1 MIVTSQRVN
10 ANTVKIFVAGRI
22 DTVHAA
28 EFRRE
33 VMKIS
38 LGVRKIIFD
47 FRDVE
52 YVSSSG
58 LREILICQKNYSIVQ
73 IENVRREIYQLFL
86 MAGFD
91 KFIAVNKLTSDARA

>member
-1 MIVTSQRVN
+1 MVITSQRVN
-10 ANTVKIFVAGRI
+10 ANTLKIFVAGRI
-22 DTVHAA
+22 DVAAAA
-28 EFRRE
+28 EFGRE
-33 VMKIS
+33 VTKIS

-58 LREILICQKNYSIVQ
+58 LREILICRKNFSVVQ
-73 IENVRREIYQLFL
+73 IENVRREIYPLFL

-91 KFIAVNKLTSDARA
+91 QFISVTRLDDARTN